1 MLQRATSS
9 FMSPRDRSSS
19 SDGFGLHAPSFLKG
33 RSHGELTPKGKP
45 THLACKIERVNGSF
59 GLQLNDHNRVTVV
72 KPDSPAEKA
81 KLKPFDRI
89 IKVDGTALVERK
101 LAEVAAGKDALLLD
115 IERPPASAYKAIV
128 DHENQPDSGPYLF
141 DAEGPSR
148 DAQVD
153 AIPDAALKALPG
165 KKTLTVVL
173 SREPDGQFGLE
184 VSLDN
189 EVIAV
194 DVDSAA
200 HKAGLQVKDKI
211 TKVDGK
217 PLNGPIAEVLMS
229 KGVSQNMV
237 LTVLRGKSVNSRCS
251 ATVTTVAAD
260 L

>member
-1 MLQRATSS
+1 M
-9 FMSPRDRSSS
+9 
-19 SDGFGLHAPSFLKG
+19 
-33 RSHGELTPKGKP
+33 
-45 THLACKIERVNGSF
+45 ACKIERVNGSF

-72 KPDSPAEKA
+72 KPDSSAEKA

-89 IKVDGTALVERK
+89 VKVDGSPLDGRK
-101 LAEVAAGKDALLLD
+101 LAEVAAGKDGLLLD
-115 IERPPASAYKAIV
+115 VERPPASAYMVIV
-128 DHENQPDSGPYLF
+128 DHENQPESLAFGPYAF
-141 DAEGPSR
+141 EAQAASSR
-148 DAQVD
+148 DTLVD
-153 AIPDAALKALPG
+153 QIPDAALKALPG

-173 SREPDGQFGLE
+173 SREPDRQFGLE

-211 TKVDGK
+211 TKVDAK

-229 KGVSQNMV
+229 TGVSQNMV
-237 LTVLRGKSVNSRCS
+237 LTILRGKSVNSRCS